1 MCRYKCSHLKGSIM
15 AEVNRRRFVCTST
28 AATSLAATSGASL
41 AGSLELPSLR
51 AEDVAIDSSMVQF
64 RPEIEPLVRLIED
77 APREQVIDKVQAE
90 IQAGRSYRELL
101 AAMFLAGIRN
111 VQPRPAVGFKFHCV
125 LVVYATH
132 QASLAASDAQRWLPL
147 LWAIDNFKAS
157 QATDVREGNW
167 TMAKVDESRLPT
179 PERSLAALTSAL
191 DAWDVEQADWAAAAA
206 ARTASRSQLLD
217 CLAKAASRDFRSI
230 GHKSIYVA
238 AAFRTLEVIGWE
250 HAEPIVRSLAYAI
263 LNHQGDE
270 NPAKHDYEVD
280 RAGRENW
287 SRTADWQFAWENGRT
302 DKAATIETLQMLRTA
317 DPISAGSQALKSIQ
331 SGLHH
336 RVLADATALASAE
349 LVMRQPGIVPLHAVT
364 TTNALNYLMTSVAD
378 ERIRKW
384 LMLQNVSFLAHFT
397 AAAKARGKLEDREID
412 KLEPTKTNVSAM
424 ESLSSKDR
432 DSNAAAIL
440 GLAQDSVGGHD
451 VVRAARE
458 LVFLKGT
465 DAHDY
470 KFSSAA
476 LEDYQLLSPAFRA
489 PYLAAC
495 SYLFKS
501 AADPTTPLAKRVGL

>member
-1 MCRYKCSHLKGSIM
+1 M
-15 AEVNRRRFVCTST
+15 AEVNRRRFVYRST
-28 AATSLAATSGASL
+28 AAIGVTASSGVGLNGAL
-41 AGSLELPSLR
+41 GLPSLR
-51 AEDVAIDSSMVQF
+51 ADEVALDAGMVQF

-77 APREQVIDKVQAE
+77 SPREQVIDKVQAE
-90 IQAGRSYRELL
+90 IKSGRSYRELL

-147 LWAIDNFKAS
+147 LWSIDNFKAS

-167 TMAKVDESRLPT
+167 TMAKVDESRLPS
-179 PERSLAALTSAL
+179 PEKSLAALAGAL

-206 ARTASRSQLLD
+206 ARTASRTQLLD

-230 GHKSIYVA
+230 GHKAIYVA

-270 NPAKHDYEVD
+270 NPAQQDYEVD

-287 SRTADWQFAWENGRT
+287 KRTADWQTPWADGRA
-302 DKAATIETLQMLRTA
+302 DSAATLSMLQMLRTA
-317 DPISAGSQALKSIQ
+317 DPVEAGAHALKGMQ

-336 RVLADATALASAE
+336 QAMTDANALASAE

-364 TTNALNYLMTSVAD
+364 TTNALNYLMSSVAD
-378 ERIRKW
+378 DRIRKW
-384 LMLQNVSFLAHFT
+384 LLLQNVSFIAHFA
-397 AAAKARGKLEDREID
+397 AAAKARGKLEEQQID
-412 KLEPTKTNVSAM
+412 KLEPGATKTSAT
-424 ESLSSKDR
+424 EALASKDR
-432 DSNAAAIL
+432 TINSSAIL
-440 GLAQDSVGGHD
+440 NLAQDPAGGHE

-476 LEDYQLLSPAFRA
+476 LEDYQLLSPTFRA

-501 AADPTTPLAKRVGL
+501 AADATAPLAKRLGIAS

>member
-1 MCRYKCSHLKGSIM
+1 M
-15 AEVNRRRFVCTST
+15 AASNRRRFVTRSS
-28 AATSLAATSGASL
+28 ALATGVAV
-41 AGSLELPSLR
+41 GSLSIPGLSHLPALR
-51 AEDVAIDSSMVQF
+51 ADDVVLDESMVRF
-64 RPEIEPLVRLIED
+64 RPEIEPLVRLIEET
-77 APREQVIDKVQAE
+77 PREQVIDKIQSE
-90 IQAGRSYRELL
+90 IKSGRSYRELL

-132 QASLAASDAQRWLPL
+132 QASLAAIDNQRWLPL
-147 LWAIDNFKAS
+147 LWAIDNFKSA

-167 TMAKVDESRLPT
+167 TMAKVDESRLPA
-179 PERSLAALTSAL
+179 PEKALASLTSAL

-217 CLAKAASRDFRSI
+217 CLARAASRDFRSI
-230 GHKSIYVA
+230 GHKAIYVA
-238 AAFRTLEVIGWE
+238 AAFRALEVIGWE
-250 HAEPIVRSLAYAI
+250 HAEPIVRSLTYAI

-270 NPAKHDYEVD
+270 NPAQHDYEVD

-287 SRTADWQFAWENGRT
+287 KRTVDWQTPWTDGRVDNT
-302 DKAATIETLQMLRTA
+302 ATLHMLQMLRTA
-317 DPISAGSQALKSIQ
+317 DPLSAGGDVVGRMQ

-336 RVLADATALASAE
+336 RVAGDAVALASAE

-364 TTNALNYLMTSVAD
+364 TTNAFNYLMANVAD
-378 ERIRKW
+378 DRVRKW
-384 LMLQNVSFLAHFT
+384 LLLQNVSFLAHFA
-397 AAAKARGKLEDREID
+397 AAAKARGKLDEALID
-412 KLEPTKTNVSAM
+412 KMEPSTEKHTAQQV
-424 ESLSSKDR
+424 LSSKDR
-432 DSNAAAIL
+432 AGSAAAVL
-440 GLAQDSVGGHD
+440 GLAQDPSGGYE
-451 VVRAARE
+451 VVRRARE

-495 SYLFKS
+495 SYLFKTE
-501 AADPTTPLAKRVGL
+501 ADTTTALAKQLTP

>member
-1 MCRYKCSHLKGSIM
+1 M
-15 AEVNRRRFVCTST
+15 AGVNRRRFMVSSTS
-28 AATSLAATSGASL
+28 AASMAAVGAGNVISSLD
-41 AGSLELPSLR
+41 LPLLR
-51 AEDVAIDSSMVQF
+51 ADDVAIELGMVQF

-77 APREQVIDKVQAE
+77 SPREQVIDKVQAE
-90 IQAGRSYRELL
+90 IKAGRSYRELL

-132 QASLAASDAQRWLPL
+132 QASLAAVDSQRWLPL

-157 QATDVREGNW
+157 QSTDVREGNW

-179 PERSLAALTSAL
+179 PEKSLAALTNAL
-191 DAWDVEQADWAAAAA
+191 DAWDVEQADLAAAAA

-217 CLAKAASRDFRSI
+217 CLAGAACRDFRSI
-230 GHKSIYVA
+230 GHKAIYVA
-238 AAFRTLEVIGWE
+238 AAFRALEVIGWE

-280 RAGRENW
+280 RAGREN
-287 SRTADWQFAWENGRT
+287 RKRIVDWKSPWTEGRM
-302 DKAATIETLQMLRTA
+302 DGSATINSLHMLRTA
-317 DPISAGSQALKSIQ
+317 DPLDAAAQAMHTMQ
-331 SGLHH
+331 AGLHH
-336 RVLADATALASAE
+336 RVLGDATALASAE

-364 TTNALNYLMTSVAD
+364 TTNALNYLMASVAD
-378 ERIRKW
+378 ESLRKW
-384 LMLQNVSFLAHFT
+384 LLLQNVSFLAHFA
-397 AAAKARGKLEDREID
+397 AAAKARGKLNDVEID
-412 KLEPTKTNVSAM
+412 KLQPSDAKPNAM
-424 ESLSSKDR
+424 QALSSKDHA
-432 DSNAAAIL
+432 SGAADVL
-440 GLAQDSVGGHD
+440 SLAQDPAGGHE

-476 LEDYQLLSPAFRA
+476 LEDYQLISPAFRA

-501 AADPTTPLAKRVGL
+501 SSDATTPLAKRLAE

>member
-1 MCRYKCSHLKGSIM
+1 MT
-15 AEVNRRRFVCTST
+15 ANNRRRFVVGSG
-28 AATSLAATSGASL
+28 ALAAGAAVSSL
-41 AGSLELPSLR
+41 SLPGSNNWPTLQ
-51 AEDVAIDSSMVQF
+51 AEDLVLDESMVRF
-64 RPEIEPLVRLIED
+64 RPEIEPLVRLLEET
-77 APREQVIDKVQAE
+77 PREQVIDKVQSE
-90 IQAGRSYRELL
+90 IKSGRSYRELL

-132 QASLAASDAQRWLPL
+132 QASLAAVDNQRWLPL
-147 LWAIDNFKAS
+147 LWAIDNFKAA

-167 TMAKVDESRLPT
+167 TMAKVDENRLPSA
-179 PERSLAALTSAL
+179 EKALALLTSAL

-217 CLAKAASRDFRSI
+217 CLARAASRDFRSI
-230 GHKSIYVA
+230 GHKAIYVA

-270 NPAKHDYEVD
+270 NPAQHDYEVD

-287 SRTADWQFAWENGRT
+287 KRTVDWKTAWTDGRV
-302 DKAATIETLQMLRTA
+302 DNAAAIDMLHMLRTA
-317 DPISAGSQALKSIQ
+317 DPLRAAGEAMQQLQ
-331 SGLHH
+331 SGWHH
-336 RVLADATALASAE
+336 RVAGDAVALASAE

-364 TTNALNYLMTSVAD
+364 TTNAFNYLMANVAD
-378 ERIRKW
+378 DRLRKW
-384 LMLQNVSFLAHFT
+384 LLLQNVSFLAHF
-397 AAAKARGKLEDREID
+397 AAAATARGKLNEVQID
-412 KLEPTKTNVSAM
+412 KLEPSSDKQSAQQV
-424 ESLSSKDR
+424 LSSKDR
-432 DSNAAAIL
+432 AGSAAAVL
-440 GLAQDSVGGHD
+440 SLAQDPTGGFE
-451 VVRAARE
+451 VVRRARE

-489 PYLAAC
+489 RYLAGC
-495 SYLFKS
+495 SYLFKTE
-501 AADPTTPLAKRVGL
+501 ADTTTPLAKQLTP

>member
-1 MCRYKCSHLKGSIM
+1 M
-15 AEVNRRRFVCTST
+15 AEVSRRRFVVGS
-28 AATSLAATSGASL
+28 AL
-41 AGSLELPSLR
+41 AGAVAGGGVGLPGLSGLPSLT
-51 AEDVAIDSSMVQF
+51 ADDVAIESSMVQF

-77 APREQVIDKVQAE
+77 SPREQVIDKVQAE
-90 IQAGRSYRELL
+90 IKSGRSYRELL

-132 QASLAASDAQRWLPL
+132 QASLAAVDSQRWLPL
-147 LWAIDNFKAS
+147 LWSIDNFKAA

-167 TMAKVDESRLPT
+167 TMAKVDEGRLPS
-179 PERSLAALTSAL
+179 PEKALMALTSAL

-217 CLAKAASRDFRSI
+217 CLARAASRDFRSI
-230 GHKSIYVA
+230 GHKAIYVA

-270 NPAKHDYEVD
+270 NPAQHDYEVD

-287 SRTADWQFAWENGRT
+287 KRAADWQTPWTEGRV
-302 DKAATIETLQMLRTA
+302 DSAATIDILQMLRTA
-317 DPISAGSQALKSIQ
+317 DPLAASNDVMQRMQ

-336 RVLADATALASAE
+336 RVANDAAALASAE

-364 TTNALNYLMTSVAD
+364 TTNALNYLMASVAD
-378 ERIRKW
+378 ERLRKW
-384 LMLQNVSFLAHFT
+384 LLLQNVSFLSHFA
-397 AAAKARGKLEDREID
+397 AAAKARGKLDELQID
-412 KLEPTKTNVSAM
+412 KLEPGTSPSSAK
-424 ESLSSKDR
+424 EVLSSKDR
-432 DSNAAAIL
+432 ASSAAAIL
-440 GLAQDSVGGHD
+440 NLAADPAGGYE

-458 LVFLKGT
+458 LVFLKGS

-476 LEDYQLLSPAFRA
+476 LEDYQLLSPPFRA
-489 PYLAAC
+489 QYLAGC
-495 SYLFKS
+495 SYLFKTG
-501 AADPTTPLAKRVGL
+501 ADATTALAKRLLG